1 MPAASHYVVARLP
14 MTAKVGLSPPAKVAD
29 DHPSIPIRPLMIK
42 VARSH
47 ANLWEKQPMT
57 TSVEPIVPVW
67 LTLDD
72 LELIERCLEADT
84 QVERRVQLVLVLE
97 AVLDALGRQL
107 KAA

>member
-1 MPAASHYVVARLP
+1 
-14 MTAKVGLSPPAKVAD
+14 
-29 DHPSIPIRPLMIK
+29 MIK

-72 LELIERCLEADT
+72 LELIERCLSDVMSSHELGPDL
-84 QVERRVQLVLVLE
+84 ERDVARLAKHFDSVRCEFLAHQS
-97 AVLDALGRQL
+97 
-107 KAA
+107 